1 MFSKAFYDL
10 VKERNLP
17 PHPTVQIR
25 VESKR
30 SNSKTRPPTYR
41 VDEDKREP
49 PSRKPE
55 ADNGTVKPHNVDN
68 VNGDV
73 KAKKTRTSNVTTPI
87 NNNGIGREL
96 LRDATRQN
104 GK

>member
-10 VKERNLP
+10 VKQRNLP

-25 VESKR
+25 VEPKR
-30 SNSKTRPPTYR
+30 SNSKYR

-68 VNGDV
+68 VNGDA
-73 KAKKTRTSNVTTPI
+73 KAKKTRTTPI
-87 NNNGIGREL
+87 NNKDIGGEL
-96 LRDATRQN
+96 PRDAPRQN